1 MKQLTSEYPHF
12 DHAADCRCNLFGL
25 NDSSTDA
32 ELKSAEQTD
41 DREPEASRFDFY
53 NALYPWNGGVDFAK
67 SSVVL
72 EPERSGILYFRVNAA
87 PKNLKRNG
95 GRVKVQIKLLD

>member
-1 MKQLTSEYPHF
+1 MKKILALVLV
-12 DHAADCRCNLFGL
+12 AALLLSAAQAVFAASPVEAFR
-25 NDSSTDA
+25 T
-32 ELKSAEQTD
+32 AEQTD

-53 NALYPWNGGVDFAK
+53 NALYPWNDGVDFAK